1 VARTNPR
8 SGPRRAAFACAA
20 LALSARPARAA
31 TLQTLQPL
39 DEPPVLE
46 RRLVELHPS
55 LGVSESYDSNI
66 FLHKH
71 AVPSW
76 ITTEDLGLRVPAASP
91 SERHHL
97 LLDYDGAHRDYSYSR
112 SSAVK
117 DAWIQDAQA
126 RYWYKSPW
134 GGTARARELF
144 LSTIDPANTELTGLR
159 RRWQNTAGG
168 ELGYE
173 PEDRALGARAGFEE
187 TRHKYAGGDP
197 ALDRYA
203 QVFGGRVGWQAQPR
217 TVVYAAYHRRLN
229 HFTDAPSPSRDSK
242 DHLVDFGVEGRLA
255 PKTTGRAQVGLVRRR
270 YDAPPAPGQDRET
283 TNLTALVA
291 VAWLPEDRSRV
302 DLTLRRA
309 LEESEYD
316 VNQFYISNAALLE
329 ASHEFLWKLRVNAS
343 AGAEQDKYP
352 ATSAA
357 GPAVNRRD
365 EVYQAGAGVEYPF
378 TDWLKAGASYVYRAR
393 FSRGLSE
400 QFGYRDDVTA
410 ATLTASF

>member
-1 VARTNPR
+1 MNPR
-8 SGPRRAAFACAA
+8 SGTRRAAFACAA
-20 LALSARPARAA
+20 LLLPAGAARAA

-39 DEPPVLE
+39 DEPPTLTHH
-46 RRLVELHPS
+46 LVEFHPY

-97 LLDYDGAHRDYSYSR
+97 LLDYDGAHRDYSYSK
-112 SSAVK
+112 SSDVK
-117 DAWIQDAQA
+117 DAWIQDAQG

-134 GGTARARELF
+134 GGTLRARELF
-144 LSTIDPANTELTGLR
+144 LSTIDPANSELTGLR

-173 PEDRALGARAGFEE
+173 PEERSISVRGGFEE
-187 TRHKYAGGDP
+187 TRQKYAGGDP
-197 ALDRYA
+197 LLDRYA
-203 QVFGGRVGWQAQPR
+203 QVVGGRVGFQVQPK
-217 TVVYAAYHRRLN
+217 TVAYAAYHRQIT
-229 HFTDAPSPSRDSK
+229 HFTDNPNPSRDSK
-242 DHLVDFGVEGRLA
+242 DHLVDFGVEGELA
-255 PKTTGRAQVGLVRRR
+255 PKTTGRAQVGFVSRR
-270 YDAPPAPGQDRET
+270 YDSQPAPGQDRET

-291 VAWLPEDRSRV
+291 VAWLPDDRSRL

-316 VNQFYISNAALLE
+316 VNQFYISNGALVE
-329 ASHEFLWKLRVNAS
+329 ASHEFLWKLKVNLS

-352 ATSAA
+352 ATSVV

-365 EVYQAGAGVEYPF
+365 DVYQAGAGLEYPLR
-378 TDWLKAGASYVYRAR
+378 DWLKAGASYVYRAR
-393 FSRGLSE
+393 FSRDLSE
-400 QFGYRDDVTA
+400 QFNYRDDVT
-410 ATLTASF
+410 TVDLTAAF